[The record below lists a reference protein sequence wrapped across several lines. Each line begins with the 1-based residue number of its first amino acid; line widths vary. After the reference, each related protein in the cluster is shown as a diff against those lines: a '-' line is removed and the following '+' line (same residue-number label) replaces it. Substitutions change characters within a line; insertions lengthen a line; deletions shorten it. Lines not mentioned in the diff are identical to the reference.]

1 MNRPANDERPETVL
15 SSLNESLHAL
25 MEWEDRV
32 LVMGEDI
39 LDPYGGAFKVTKGLS
54 TKFPDRVLGTPLSE
68 ASIVGMASG
77 MAMRG
82 MLPIVEIMFGDFL
95 MLVADQLI
103 NHAAKF
109 RWMYND
115 GVRVPIVVRTP
126 MGGRRGY
133 GPTHSQSLEKHFLGV
148 PGLWVVAPHVA
159 GDPGALLRQAVVD
172 NDEPVLFIESKTC
185 YARPL
190 ITSIR
195 GLEFQTLS
203 ASEAP
208 FPTTYIGHGSSN
220 GGPDAL
226 ICTYGGM
233 TPHCLEAVEQL
244 TDQEGLTVDLA
255 VFSQLSPPPVDH
267 VVRILEEH
275 RPGVIVYVEEGT
287 TTGGWAAEMVA
298 QFTKIGGENRYATP
312 AIHQRIGGLEQP
324 IPSSREL
331 ERQALPQ
338 VADIVRT
345 VVDCF

>member
-1 MNRPANDERPETVL
+1 
-15 SSLNESLHAL
+15 
-25 MEWEDRV
+25 
-32 LVMGEDI
+32 
-39 LDPYGGAFKVTKGLS
+39 
-54 TKFPDRVLGTPLSE
+54 
-68 ASIVGMASG
+68 
-77 MAMRG
+77 
-82 MLPIVEIMFGDFL
+82 
-95 MLVADQLI
+95 
-103 NHAAKF
+103 
-109 RWMYND
+109 
-115 GVRVPIVVRTP
+115 

-190 ITSIR
+190 ITSIQ

-203 ASEAP
+203 APEAP
-208 FPTTYIGHGSSN
+208 FPTTYIGHVISN

-298 QFTKIGGENRYATP
+298 QFTKIGGENRDATP

-338 VADIVRT
+338 VADIVRM